1 MAKEHRNVAVLI
13 RLSPEHKAQFEAIAA
28 AQVRTPTNLAKKV
41 IQDFIR
47 ANSADIPKPNGAE
60 HKAPAASKARVPA

>member
-1 MAKEHRNVAVLI
+1 MAKERNPAVLI

-47 ANSADIPKPNGAE
+47 ANSLEGPKANGAD
-60 HKAPAASKARVPA
+60 HKAPTKTARVPA